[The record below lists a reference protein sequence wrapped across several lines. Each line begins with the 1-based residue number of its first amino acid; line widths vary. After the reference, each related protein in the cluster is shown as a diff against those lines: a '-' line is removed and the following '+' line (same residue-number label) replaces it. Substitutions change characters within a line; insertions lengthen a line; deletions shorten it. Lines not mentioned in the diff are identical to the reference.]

1 MENETVAIDT
11 IKNLLVLKNN
21 INTLLKNYNRKYNIK
36 ELEEEIVTHLLEIKQ
51 STNELLLK
59 YIKSDG

>member
-21 INTLLKNYNRKYNIK
+21 INTLLKNYNRKYRIK

-59 YIKSDG
+59 YIKSDS